1 MCVSVADGNDDDGDI
16 EKGMIKY
23 VFSYHIISFGK
34 KIWNFFLILHLHFLC
49 VASSQF
55 IECMIYVNRM
65 WCAVGF
71 SK

>member
-34 KIWNFFLILHLHFLC
+34 KIWNFFFNSSSSFSLCRFL
-49 VASSQF
+49 S
-55 IECMIYVNRM
+55 IH
-65 WCAVGF
+65 
-71 SK
+71 